1 MKQRVIKILI
11 LLPIITIISCG
22 TVATVRPLRKGES
35 SFTLSFG
42 GPVSKV
48 SGMDIPIP
56 YTVFR
61 YRYGLNDKLNIYAG
75 SHLLIIALGDI
86 GLDGGISYN
95 LFKQSKLIPTVNV
108 GLGIY
113 TFSKP
118 GKDIRAFP
126 ELELTA
132 SYLASRRFLTYFGIQ
147 SMYQFKS
154 KPNLVLAPFIGEEL
168 LIGKK
173 LSIGLELKWYAP
185 FEITKPRLID
195 YRIPISDHGA
205 LGFVLG
211 FNYHLGGWYE

>member
-1 MKQRVIKILI
+1 MNQRVIRILI
-11 LLPIITIISCG
+11 LLLLITIICCG
-22 TVATVRPLRKGES
+22 TVATVRPLQKGKS
-35 SFTLSFG
+35 SFTLSVG
-42 GPVSKV
+42 GPVGKV

-75 SHLLIIALGDI
+75 SHLLLIALGDI
-86 GLDGGISYN
+86 GLDGGISYH
-95 LFKQSKLIPTVNV
+95 LLKQSKLIPAVGV
-108 GLGIY
+108 GLGVY
-113 TFSKP
+113 AFSKP

-132 SYLASRRFLTYFGIQ
+132 SYLAGKRFLTYFGIQ
-147 SMYQFKS
+147 SMYQFKE
-154 KPNLVLAPFIGEEL
+154 KPNLVLAPFIGEEM
-168 LIGKK
+168 LIGKN
-173 LSIGLELKWYAP
+173 LSVGLELKWYAP
-185 FEITKPRLID
+185 FEVTKPRIID